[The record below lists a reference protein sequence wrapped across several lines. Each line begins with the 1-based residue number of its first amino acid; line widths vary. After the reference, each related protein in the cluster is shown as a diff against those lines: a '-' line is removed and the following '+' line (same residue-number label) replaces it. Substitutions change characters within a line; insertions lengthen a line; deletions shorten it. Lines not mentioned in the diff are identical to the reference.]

1 MAIYDPDDAEYETQ
15 KYLDKVQEERM
26 KLQRVEKIKK

>member
-1 MAIYDPDDAEYETQ
+1 MAIYDPDDVEYESQ
-15 KYLDKVQEERM
+15 KFLDKVQEERM